1 MPLNYEWTFL
11 EEIDEEMEESDVV
24 NNRIAINEVFDIL
37 PLSGT
42 LLPEEAEQVE
52 FIFNAISG

>member
-11 EEIDEEMEESDVV
+11 EEIDEDMEESDVV

-42 LLPEEAEQVE
+42 LLPDEAE
-52 FIFNAISG
+52 